1 MNAETTDTPHVYK
14 FTQEELQRSLNRR
27 REQPAATSGVKFR
40 RNRVKWTGIILEE
53 LEKAKKAENKDLAEA
68 LEAALVMMGHKF
80 RATPKNLP
88 GGAGSTNSGMGAS
101 GRPPGEAKKREGQ
114 QKSNAEFSGE
124 FADLIASRPDLEERL
139 QAIARTKQQPK
150 IARVAAMKKLIKE
163 TPPPAQDQNDQA
175 PDSDG
180 KDQPPAES

>member
-1 MNAETTDTPHVYK
+1 MNTDSTNPPAYK
-14 FTQEELQRSLNRR
+14 FTQEELQRSLNRK

-40 RNRVKWTGIILEE
+40 RNKSRWIALLLIE
-53 LEKAKKAENKDLAEA
+53 LENAKKAKKPDLAEA
-68 LEAALVMMGHKF
+68 LEASLHVMGHKF
-80 RATPKNLP
+80 RARQTLP
-88 GGAGSTNSGMGAS
+88 GRPTLNNSGMGES
-101 GRPPGEAKKREGQ
+101 GRPPGEPKKREAGA
-114 QKSNAEFSGE
+114 KGNAEFSGE